1 MKLSNIE
8 KLKLLSLPLS
18 ILFLSYLGF
27 LAIKFQVAV
36 DFDPQT
42 NNPSISE
49 RAPGSVNTAA
59 SLMKQ
64 KTLAIDS
71 RDFKKPHGPIEVE
84 VNGAENRSIMNNDR
98 GELIGLIKFD
108 RDLDLVNVQWH
119 LPAGVELV
127 GGVAQESF
135 REVKAGDQK
144 EVRIQIL
151 SHLDSNQQVHL
162 EASFRQG
169 DDKIGHTAQ
178 FNTVEQQKLNTAAGQ
193 KASVHAQSLSDSDV
207 KIWQ

>member
-1 MKLSNIE
+1 MKLSNLE

-27 LAIKFQVAV
+27 LAIKFQVAA
-36 DFDPQT
+36 DFEPQS

-59 SLMKQ
+59 SLLKQ
-64 KTLAIDS
+64 KTQINGS

-84 VNGAENRSIMNNDR
+84 VSGAENRSILSNDR
-98 GELIGLIKFD
+98 TELIGLIKFE
-108 RDLDLVNVQWH
+108 RDLDLIDVQWH
-119 LPAGVELV
+119 LPAGIELV
-127 GGVAQESF
+127 GGVAQDSF
-135 REVKAGDQK
+135 RNVKAGDQK

-169 DDKIGHTAQ
+169 SDKIGHTAQ
-178 FNTVEQQKLNTAAGQ
+178 FNTVEQQNLNAAVGQ
-193 KASVHAQSLSDSDV
+193 KANVHAQSLGNSDV